1 MSQAYARHLGFEIR
15 APIIGGMSQHAA
27 SASPSDLT
35 DVEIAYLECERE
47 HWGPAGRKEKIVMD
61 LFGVSLPVFYQRLY
75 RICEGQSAWIYD
87 PVLVRQIRDVADD
100 VSSKRLRRGDS
111 RG

>member
-61 LFGVSLPVFYQRLY
+61 VFGVSLPVFYQRLY
-75 RICEGQSAWIYD
+75 RICESRAAWIYD

>member
-15 APIIGGMSQHAA
+15 APIIGEMSQHAA

-75 RICEGQSAWIYD
+75 RICKGEAARIYD

>member
-1 MSQAYARHLGFEIR
+1 MSPAYARHLGFEIR

-47 HWGPAGRKEKIVMD
+47 HWGPAGRKEKFVMD

-75 RICEGQSAWIYD
+75 RICEGQAAWIYD